1 MTLQSIVDFFHS
13 FSQAL
18 ASGQSVQHWGAWTY
32 LALSG
37 LVLVEGPV
45 ATLLGAAAAS
55 AGFMD
60 PLLVFASA
68 SLGNL
73 TADMLWYG
81 LGYLGKIEWVLRH
94 GRWFGVRRAHIDRLT
109 RDLHRHARKLLLVA
123 KLTFSLAVPVLIAT
137 GVAKVPWRRWFYVVF
152 LAEMLWTGS
161 LVVVGYHFA
170 RSLAQLEAGLQ
181 VVAVVSVALFAFL
194 IGRYLYRLAKVWSD
208 LPDEDNVED
217 PEW

>member
-1 MTLQSIVDFFHS
+1 MTPQSVLDFFHT

-18 ASGQSVQHWGAWTY
+18 ASGQSTQHWGAWTY

-37 LVLVEGPV
+37 LVLVEGPI

-55 AGFMD
+55 AGFMN

-68 SLGNL
+68 SIGNL
-73 TADMLWYG
+73 TADMMWYG
-81 LGYLGKIEWVLRH
+81 LGYLGKVEWVLRH
-94 GRWFGVRRAHIDRLT
+94 GRWFGIRRAHIDRLT

-123 KLTFSLAVPVLIAT
+123 KLTVSLSVPVLIAT

-152 LAEMLWTGS
+152 GAEMVWTGG
-161 LVVVGYHFA
+161 LVFAGYHFA
-170 RSLAQLEAGLQ
+170 RSLTKLEAGLQ
-181 VVAVVSVALFAFL
+181 VAAVVGVTVFALL

-208 LPDEDNVED
+208 LPDEDDSDE
-217 PEW
+217 E

>member
-1 MTLQSIVDFFHS
+1 MTLQSIVGFFHA

-37 LVLVEGPV
+37 LVLVEGPI

-68 SLGNL
+68 SVGNL

-81 LGYLGKIEWVLRH
+81 LGYLGKVEWVLRH
-94 GRWFGVRRAHIDRLT
+94 GRWFGVRQAHLDRLT
-109 RDLHRHARKLLLVA
+109 RDLHRHARKLLLIA
-123 KLTFSLAVPVLIAT
+123 KLTLSLSVPVLIAT
-137 GVAKVPWRRWFYVVF
+137 GVARVPWRRWFYVVF
-152 LAEMLWTGS
+152 LAEMVWSGG
-161 LVVVGYHFA
+161 LVFAGYHFA
-170 RSLAQLEAGLQ
+170 RSLAKLEVGLQ
-181 VVAVVSVALFAFL
+181 IVAVASVALFAVV

-208 LPDEDNVED
+208 LPEDEGPDHFVS
-217 PEW
+217 